1 MTSRLAAVVLLL
13 VLTGVLPAAAQ
24 NPTFSATTEM
34 VRVDVLVTGN
44 GHPVT
49 GLQAADFELLDN
61 GVPQEVRLATFEQIP
76 LNLVLVFDMSD
87 SMVGERLAHLQTAGG
102 ALLDVL
108 KPEDQAALITFSRA
122 VTLAS
127 PLTKDVRRVGTALTQ
142 AEPAGETALVDAS
155 YTGMMLGES
164 DVGRAL
170 LIVFSDGLDT
180 TSWLSADAVL
190 NTARRTDAI
199 IYAVSVSGP
208 KMTFLRDLTRL
219 TGGSLFEIESTKN
232 LQEVFL
238 GILDEFRHRYLVS
251 YSPRG
256 VSPGGWHRIE
266 VRVKGRGVAV
276 KSRPGYL
283 AGPS

>member
-1 MTSRLAAVVLLL
+1 
-13 VLTGVLPAAAQ
+13 
-24 NPTFSATTEM
+24 
-34 VRVDVLVTGN
+34 
-44 GHPVT
+44 
-49 GLQAADFELLDN
+49 
-61 GVPQEVRLATFEQIP
+61 
-76 LNLVLVFDMSD
+76 
-87 SMVGERLAHLQTAGG
+87 MVGERLTHLQTAGG

>member
-1 MTSRLAAVVLLL
+1 MTSRLAAVVILL
-13 VLTGVLPAAAQ
+13 VLTGVLPAVAQ

-34 VRVDVLVTGN
+34 VRVDVLVTEN
-44 GHPVT
+44 GHAVT
-49 GLQAADFELLDN
+49 GLRAADFQLLDN

-87 SMVGERLAHLQTAGG
+87 SMVGDRLAHLQIAGR
-102 ALLDVL
+102 ALLGVL
-108 KPEDQAALITFSRA
+108 RPEDQAALITFSHV

-127 PLTKDVRRVGTALTQ
+127 SLTKDIRRVETALIQ
-142 AEPAGETALVDAS
+142 AEPAGETALVDAC
-155 YTGMMLGES
+155 YAGMMLGES

-180 TSWLSADAVL
+180 SSWLSADAVL
-190 NTARRTDAI
+190 NTARRTDVI
-199 IYAVSVSGP
+199 TYAVSASGSR
-208 KMTFLRDLTRL
+208 MTLLRDLTGL
-219 TGGSLFEIESTKN
+219 TGGSLFEIESMTN

-238 GILDEFRHRYLVS
+238 RILDEFRHRYLVS

-266 VRVKGRGVAV
+266 VRVKGRGMAV
-276 KSRPGYL
+276 KARPGYL